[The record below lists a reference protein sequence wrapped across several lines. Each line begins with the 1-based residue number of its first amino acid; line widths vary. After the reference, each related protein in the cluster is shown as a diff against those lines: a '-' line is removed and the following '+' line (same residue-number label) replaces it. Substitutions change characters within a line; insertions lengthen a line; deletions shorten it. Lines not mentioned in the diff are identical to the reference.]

1 MRAIEE
7 KLTER
12 REVVYKF
19 EGIDPEEGIDV
30 YELSPFLHK
39 FADLVRETSKELGN
53 DRPIEVRIKPF
64 KQGSFITEF
73 VVTYGSSLIDLLT
86 SDGMDALT
94 NVLTVLGFALPTGC
108 ALPDIVRR
116 VKGEIHRFTDNGDG
130 SYTYGEGAG
139 SITVSGDVHGVVQS
153 QAIAPLF
160 KDVATGPLSR
170 LNIGQVVI
178 CSPDSL
184 RRPDL
189 EPSSFTKSDRR
200 FFDRYAEAVFEEPP
214 EEEEL
219 HTTEMHGILLNPVS
233 GPYDGTENGYTFRS
247 GESAVYKKVKIEDDS
262 FRRKLETTEVR
273 FASGDVLQVDMV
285 MAQRMTRGGK
295 IKNDYSIT
303 RVIEYIPFRAGV
315 QSDIFD
321 YIEDGGRDE
330 A

>member
-64 KQGSFITEF
+64 KRGSFITEF
-73 VVTYGSSLIDLLT
+73 VVSYGSSLIDLLT

-94 NVLTVLGFALPTGC
+94 NVLTVLGFALPTGY

-116 VKGEIHRFTDNGDG
+116 VKGEVHDFTDNGDG

-139 SITVSGDVHGVVQS
+139 SITVPGDVHGVVQS
-153 QAIAPLF
+153 QTIGPLF
-160 KDVATGPLSR
+160 KDVTVGPLAR

-178 CSPDSL
+178 CPPDALNDSV
-184 RRPDL
+184 PN
-189 EPSSFTKSDRR
+189 PPSFTKADRR
-200 FFDRYAEAVFEEPP
+200 VFDRYAEAVFEEPP

-219 HTTEMHGILLNPVS
+219 HTSEMHGILLNPVS

-247 GESAVYKKVKIEDDS
+247 GESAVYRKVKIEDDS
-262 FRRKLETTEVR
+262 FRRRLETTEVR

-285 MAQRMTRGGK
+285 MTQHVTKSGN

-303 RVIEYIPFRAGV
+303 KVIEYIPFKAGV

-330 A
+330 T